1 MCTLL
6 SKLYVASAEL
16 SDIDIIA
23 LSETHLDNSI
33 TDDDISLTGFHIPI
47 RKDKNRFGEGV
58 VLYISKSLHFS
69 VRQNLDSR
77 YMEILWSEVITN
89 NNKLLI
95 FYRPPN
101 SRA

>member
-33 TDDDISLTGFHIPI
+33 TDDDISLTGCHIPI
-47 RKDKNRFGEGV
+47 RKDKIASEK
-58 VLYISKSLHFS
+58 VLRCIFLKAYIFK
-69 VRQNLDSR
+69 
-77 YMEILWSEVITN
+77 
-89 NNKLLI
+89 
-95 FYRPPN
+95 
-101 SRA
+101 